1 MPIFIPRI
9 FVVHI
14 RILERFLFSE
24 KGFMV
29 LEVLGVVGGWEA
41 PVHVALEAE
50 VKGCG
55 EYVRV

>member
-1 MPIFIPRI
+1 M
-9 FVVHI
+9 HI

-29 LEVLGVVGGWEA
+29 LKVLRAVGGWEA

-55 EYVRV
+55 EYVRL